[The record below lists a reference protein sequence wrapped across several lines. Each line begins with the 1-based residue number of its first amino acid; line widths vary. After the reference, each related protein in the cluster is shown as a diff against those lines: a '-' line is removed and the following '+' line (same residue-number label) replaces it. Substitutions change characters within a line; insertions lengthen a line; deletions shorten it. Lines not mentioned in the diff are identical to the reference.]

1 MKKIKIMIILIVF
14 LIIIISGA
22 ALCSEIFTDVIEPVC
37 QADIAINVV
46 NGGDVEFIQQNI
58 FQHHKDSIRNIGG
71 CIFILGIISMLYIIC
86 PKRHEEKD
94 ELKV

>member
-1 MKKIKIMIILIVF
+1 MKKIKIMIISV
-14 LIIIISGA
+14 IIILGA
-22 ALCSEIFTDVIEPVC
+22 VLCSEIFTDAIEPVC
-37 QADIAINVV
+37 QADIAIDAV
-46 NGGDVEFIQQNI
+46 NGGDAEFIQQNI

-71 CIFILGIISMLYIIC
+71 CIVVLGIISMLYVIC